1 MSKRVDFD
9 KFTGNYDQLL
19 QEQMGFFSKSD
30 VYFAQYK
37 VDLARSLIKQPVTR
51 VLQYDCGTGRN
62 IPFLKSAFPG
72 AKVVGSDISKASL
85 ALAKSEQPSV
95 DFLVEGEGGNL
106 IDGFELI
113 FVAGVFH
120 HIPPPARLEAMKLL
134 NSRLAPHGQIIIFE
148 HNPYNPVTRRIVS
161 NCAYDEDA
169 QLLPPRELRALLSN
183 AGFLQVRHGYC
194 LFIPPSFSKLL
205 WLERHLSWLP
215 LGGQFYACGSKC

>member
-1 MSKRVDFD
+1 MNKPVDFD

-19 QEQMGFFSKSD
+19 QEQTGFFSKSD

-37 VDLARSLIKQPVTR
+37 VDLACALVAQPVTR
-51 VLQYDCGTGRN
+51 ILEYGCGTGRN
-62 IPFLKSAFPG
+62 IPFLKKAFPV

-85 ALAKSEQPSV
+85 ALAKSEQPDV
-95 DFLVEGEGGNL
+95 DFFVEGEAGSIGGE
-106 IDGFELI
+106 FELI

-120 HIPPPARLEAMKLL
+120 HIPPSARSAAMQLL
-134 NSRLAPHGQIIIFE
+134 YSRLAPRGQVIIFE

-169 QLLPPRELRALLSN
+169 VLLPPRELRALLSS
-183 AGFLQVRHGYC
+183 AGFSRVQHGYC

-205 WLERHLSWLP
+205 WLERHLTWLP
-215 LGGQFYACGSKC
+215 LGGQFYASANKC